1 MSTPSDRRPNSLTSA
16 DPAEIDL
23 GLVTID
29 LRAELSAVEL
39 EQFLANAAAAG
50 RTPTEHFKAISIG
63 SSQSSRAA

>member
-1 MSTPSDRRPNSLTSA
+1 MSSPTDRRLTPTFS
-16 DPAEIDL
+16 DPAEMDL

-29 LRAELSAVEL
+29 LRTELSPAEL

-63 SSQSSRAA
+63 TGSPLMAV